1 MCLNARMGIPTV
13 EQVRTRLIAF
23 KGRYPEV
30 CERSGLDYSWLSK
43 FARGDRGKRPS
54 FDLITQLD
62 AQLTTMEAEQ
72 ETFAATN

>member
-1 MCLNARMGIPTV
+1 MAIPTV
-13 EQVRTRLIAF
+13 EEVRTRLIAF

-43 FARGDRGKRPS
+43 FASGERGKRPS

-62 AQLTTMEAEQ
+62 AQLTTMEAE
-72 ETFAATN
+72 ENHAATN

>member
-1 MCLNARMGIPTV
+1 MTMPTI
-13 EQVRTRLIAF
+13 EEVRSRLIAF

-62 AQLTTMEAEQ
+62 AQLTAMEAEAQ
-72 ETFAATN
+72 TTDTTTRAS

>member
-1 MCLNARMGIPTV
+1 MPTV
-13 EQVRTRLIAF
+13 EQVRARLIAF

-54 FDLITQLD
+54 FELITLLD
-62 AQLTTMEAEQ
+62 AQLTTMEAE
-72 ETFAATN
+72 EASKPSTN